1 MLTLGKNK
9 SNIIYVKKIWHRTE
23 KEIRA
28 MTIRTNEE
36 KMIVENIR
44 EVVEDFKENKLVELW
59 NEFCDKNYYEER
71 IYYLSDDEINDFFSN
86 KTPAELI
93 RMGSNVDLDNKYFYF
108 HLGELNTTDNIF
120 DVVDIDELVDYII
133 DNDNDCN
140 DTDIRDL
147 LDELEEVE

>member
-1 MLTLGKNK
+1 
-9 SNIIYVKKIWHRTE
+9 
-23 KEIRA
+23 

-44 EVVEDFKENKLVELW
+44 EVVEDFKEKKLVGLW

-71 IYYLSDDEINDFFSN
+71 IYYLSDDEINDFFSD

-93 RMGSNVDLDNKYFYF
+93 RIGKDVDLDNKYFYF
-108 HLGELNTTDNIF
+108 HLSELNTTDNVF